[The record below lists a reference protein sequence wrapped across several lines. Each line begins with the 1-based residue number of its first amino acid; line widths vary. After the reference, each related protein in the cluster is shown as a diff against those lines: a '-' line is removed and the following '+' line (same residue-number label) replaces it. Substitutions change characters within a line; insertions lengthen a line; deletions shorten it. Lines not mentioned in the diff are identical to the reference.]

1 MNISAL
7 TEYNVDYVANAIF
20 DAVTNVKGFDDVT
33 DTYDYSGVNFVFNT
47 SIKNI
52 LSHVFKVA
60 SKFILWG

>member
-7 TEYNVDYVANAIF
+7 TEFNVDYVANAIF
-20 DAVTNVKGFDDVT
+20 DAVTNVKGFDDDSDVK
-33 DTYDYSGVNFVFNT
+33 YIVFNT

-60 SKFILWG
+60 SKLILWG